1 MMAVLMRIFV
11 RSLLLATATLLLGTS
26 AFAEVIEC
34 PNGQAYVVEEPQ
46 QAPCVELCPGGE
58 EWIVSGL
65 EECPTEAPS
74 DTGEQELAL
83 ILSVFL
89 ICAGWGP

>member
-1 MMAVLMRIFV
+1 MKICV
-11 RSLLLATATLLLGTS
+11 RFLLLATATLLLGTS
-26 AFAEVIEC
+26 AFAEVVEC
-34 PNGQAYVVEEPQ
+34 PDGQAYIVEEPQ

-65 EECPTEAPS
+65 EECPTEPPS
-74 DTGEQELAL
+74 STGEQELAL

-89 ICAGWGP
+89 ICAGGVP